1 MVSGCRRCAALHEGR
16 GWRCVTLGV
25 VLCLLAN
32 LGRIRCDDFYSSM
45 GGEVMGLSERGGWE
59 GALAF
64 ATGEAVAVP
73 AGMISSA
80 VDAGCAVR
88 RRVDTW
94 FVCWVSGGAV
104 RGLL

>member
-1 MVSGCRRCAALHEGR
+1 M
-16 GWRCVTLGV
+16 GV

-32 LGRIRCDDFYSSM
+32 LGRIRCNDFYSSM
-45 GGEVMGLSERGGWE
+45 GGEVMGLSKRGGWE

-88 RRVDTW
+88 RRVYTW
-94 FVCWVSGGAV
+94 FAGWVSGGAV
-104 RGLL
+104 RGLLWWEFWFVQWV